1 LNSDPRDIIKSP
13 RLEIANQVHEM
24 DTSTLL
30 GELER
35 ALAVTAETIAYLGA
49 VWRELERRGIDLSR
63 YRIGMGQ
70 YLPLIAAGQL
80 DPQAIVRFSGRIS
93 LLRAVQT
100 LPLPEQQR
108 LARGEPIRVVSVAH
122 DGSLATADVDAAN
135 LTAEQIRTVFDYGRI
150 RSEAEQENMLASA
163 RTAVRRREKL
173 PAARQYKIRVSQDRK
188 VVRIGRM
195 SIPADDLIEEL
206 RSAGLL

>member
-1 LNSDPRDIIKSP
+1 
-13 RLEIANQVHEM
+13 M
-24 DTSTLL
+24 DTNTLL

-35 ALAVTAETIAYLGA
+35 ALTVTAETIAYLGA

-122 DGSLATADVDAAN
+122 DGSLATAEVDAAN

-150 RSEAEQENMLASA
+150 RSEAEQANMLASA
-163 RTAVRRREKL
+163 RTAAKRREKM

-195 SIPADDLIEEL
+195 SIPADDLIAEL